1 MSDASMNETTETP
14 SGLRPGDTV
23 TLHYRLSCQGD
34 EVISTFEHEPET
46 FALGSGDMEP
56 RLESLL
62 LSLQAGQHLVFELDP
77 GEGFG
82 ARDEA
87 LVHNLSRGDFIGM
100 DLQVGHGIEFNLPNG
115 QRMMGGVL
123 AVTENEVKVDFNHP
137 LAGLPVTFEVQ
148 ILATQ
153 AA

>member
-1 MSDASMNETTETP
+1 MSASTNPPETKAAG
-14 SGLRPGDTV
+14 GLRPGDTV
-23 TLHYRLSCQGD
+23 TLHYRISCQGD

-62 LSLQAGQHLVFELDP
+62 LDLEAGRHLVVEMDP

-82 ARDEA
+82 DRDEA
-87 LVHNLSRGDFIGM
+87 LIHDLSRGDFIGM

-115 QRMMGGVL
+115 QRMMGSVL
-123 AVTENEVKVDFNHP
+123 AVSENEVKVDFNHP